1 MARVGRLA
9 GAILADSRG
18 DYYLVGQTKVPCDWA
33 KAGFQPPG
41 EIEAPRR
48 PFVRLVRL
56 ASAGEVHLGSP
67 YLTLSLEGD
76 DLAAV
81 LAARLIVERNGSVSE
96 RLWRLVVYG
105 EVDGDGGPPEPVI
118 DARWLGEIPQAVWQ
132 VVRDTVLRCS

>member
-9 GAILADSRG
+9 GAILAESRG

-56 ASAGEVHLGSP
+56 ASAGEVQLGSP
-67 YLTLSLEGD
+67 YLTLSLEGN

-81 LAARLIVERNGSVSE
+81 LAARLIVEQSLAPVP
-96 RLWRLVVYG
+96 G
-105 EVDGDGGPPEPVI
+105 ET
-118 DARWLGEIPQAVWQ
+118 LGI
-132 VVRDTVLRCS
+132 